1 MGDQVAVLLLEE
13 FRAFRDTEFREF
25 RESVADQQRVTAE
38 RVTTLEVVVKDGL
51 IDNGHDCRMTAV
63 ERKLDGLQ
71 RWRWQATG
79 IAAAVTA
86 VAGWVSKHVFGW

>member
-25 RESVADQQRVTAE
+25 RESVASQQRITAE
-38 RVTTLEVVVKDGL
+38 RVTALEVVVRDGL

-63 ERKLDGLQ
+63 ERKVDGLQ
-71 RWRWQATG
+71 RWRWQATA
-79 IAAAVTA
+79 IAATVTT